1 MRQIPIDTLMK
12 IQGHFHEVIKEVAG
26 DLIEKHQLSL
36 PELMPLF
43 EMKEPKGWFPIPGM
57 YGGFSY
63 WLEGT
68 GKTAKLITE
77 SWCRVV
83 EGSGQRHEITEEGSK
98 VVAAGFV

>member
-12 IQGHFHEVIKEVAG
+12 IQQHFHEVIKEVAG

-43 EMKEPKGWFPIPGM
+43 EMKELKGWFPIPGM

-68 GKTAKLITE
+68 GKTAKLIAE

-83 EGSGQRHEITEEGSK
+83 GGSGLRHEITEEGSK
-98 VVAAGFV
+98 VVAQGFV